1 MGVFRC
7 LSEIASESRARG
19 KGERGKDNPVLC
31 VNRKFMFERRG
42 DEKKRRKKK
51 NRSYSV
57 LVKII
62 KRMFKKRELL
72 LFFGHSL

>member
-1 MGVFRC
+1 MGVFRW

-19 KGERGKDNPVLC
+19 KGETGKDNPVLC

-42 DEKKRRKKK
+42 DEKKRRKK